1 MVICSA
7 VVILA
12 TFGQKTQKIKKRQI
26 KKEAYLVG
34 RIGLI
39 Y

>member
-1 MVICSA
+1 MLICSA
-7 VVILA
+7 VILA
-12 TFGQKTQKIKKRQI
+12 TFAQKTQKIKKRQL